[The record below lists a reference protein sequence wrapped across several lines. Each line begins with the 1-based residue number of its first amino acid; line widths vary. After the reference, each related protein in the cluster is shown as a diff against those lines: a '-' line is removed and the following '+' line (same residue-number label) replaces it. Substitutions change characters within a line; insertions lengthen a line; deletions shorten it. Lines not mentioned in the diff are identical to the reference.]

1 MAAQG
6 KIARLP
12 HSIREELNRRLL
24 DGEAGAPLVA
34 WLNGLP
40 DWHLVQREFNFEP
53 ITPQNLS
60 EWRKSGYA
68 EWVRR
73 RERVENLKT
82 LSSFGFDLA
91 KNGGGL
97 ADGAAAIVSGHILE
111 ALEQGANFAATG
123 GSEDAG
129 QDPAAGLA
137 KMAAAIASLQGAQV
151 QRAKLELDKKNSAR
165 KDAEL
170 NLSREKF
177 QKQTVEQF
185 LKWARTPEAAKILES
200 GQPKH
205 VQMSLLRDLMFG
217 DATGK
222 IDRGD
227 AVIHGKVSSQEVSSV
242 KELNTEN

>member
-12 HSIREELNRRLL
+12 HSIRETLNRRLL
-24 DGEAGAPLVA
+24 DGEPGAPLVA

-40 DWHLVQREFNFEP
+40 DTRRVLAECGFEP
-53 ITPQNLS
+53 ITEQNLS
-60 EWRKSGYA
+60 DWRKSGYA
-68 EWVRR
+68 EWVAR

-82 LSSFGFDLA
+82 LSAFGFDLA

-111 ALEQGANFAATG
+111 ALEQGANLAVTG
-123 GSEDAG
+123 GGEDSE

-137 KMAAAIASLQGAQV
+137 KMASAIASLQGAQV
-151 QRAKLELDKKNSAR
+151 ARGKLELEKKNAAR

-177 QKQTVEQF
+177 QKQTVGQF

-217 DATGK
+217 DAAGK

-227 AVIHGKVSSQEVSSV
+227 AVVHGR
-242 KELNTEN
+242 KEAAANGEED